1 MAVQKVIGLDIGSS
15 TVKMIEIDRSKKY
28 TLDFAGIAPLPDGV
42 VVDKSIKKPDIIR
55 NAINSLYK
63 NSRTSSKKVAT
74 SLAGKSVIIKQVS
87 MSSMGDIQLAD
98 SHIDRAVEAYSR
110 ALNIDPNNFDA
121 RGRRA
126 KLYMEVNNFTQAV
139 ADLEHAAKVN
149 AYSGEVYELRAR
161 CYETL
166 GDNEKARQDQW
177 KARVFAHR

>member
-1 MAVQKVIGLDIGSS
+1 VLKLDPGNQEALLLRGSLYYNDKQLDRAIADLTETIRLFPDDPTAYQLLAEALLKKGDIGGAMEEVAMALKKDSS
-15 TVKMIEIDRSKKY
+15 FVPAYIT
-28 TLDFAGIAPLPDGV
+28 
-42 VVDKSIKKPDIIR
+42 
-55 NAINSLYK
+55 
-63 NSRTSSKKVAT
+63 
-74 SLAGKSVIIKQVS
+74 
-87 MSSMGDIQLAD
+87 MGDIHVAD

-121 RGRRA
+121 RVRRA

-166 GDNEKARQDQW
+166 GDKEKARQDQW